1 MTQTPEAVAVSAAV
15 VAASTAVVAASVVP
29 MWAVCM
35 EAIAASTPADTLLP
49 DTLLAGMLP
58 DTLLAAALLRVLS
71 LDADIMAE
79 SIMVTFGDIGMV
91 GGTPTASDPAGD

>member
-1 MTQTPEAVAVSAAV
+1 MV
-15 VAASTAVVAASVVP
+15 
-29 MWAVCM
+29 
-35 EAIAASTPADTLLP
+35 AIAASTRADTLLPDTLLP

-91 GGTPTASDPAGD
+91 GGMPTVSVPAGD